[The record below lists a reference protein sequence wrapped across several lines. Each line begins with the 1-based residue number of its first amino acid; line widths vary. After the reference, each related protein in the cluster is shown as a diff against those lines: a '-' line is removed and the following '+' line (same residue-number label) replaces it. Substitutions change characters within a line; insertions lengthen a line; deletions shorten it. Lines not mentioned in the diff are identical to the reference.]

1 MVGDLELN
9 FGVAI
14 LLVLSLF
21 LRCLM
26 MFLSDEMVKYL
37 GRPEVVQLL
46 PAAGSSWWCKY
57 PWQGLK
63 RLSLRLETRT
73 AFLRM
78 DIAKL

>member
-1 MVGDLELN
+1 MRRMVGDLELN

-46 PAAGSSWWCKY
+46 PAAGSSWW
-57 PWQGLK
+57 
-63 RLSLRLETRT
+63 
-73 AFLRM
+73 
-78 DIAKL
+78 